1 MKTMQLTVSEFQS
14 LRGLKSTVEA
24 NSVINFLKAEGI
36 ASVVGKKKRKDGKGR
51 SANIYEIPQQFTLTL
66 FSDDVKTVSSETEG
80 VEGVEVVEVAKTP
93 SETAE
98 TEEAS

>member
-24 NSVINFLKAEGI
+24 NSVMNFLKAEGI
-36 ASVVGKKKRKDGKGR
+36 ATVVGKKKRKDGKGR
-51 SANIYEIPQQFTLTL
+51 AANIYEIPQQFTLTL
-66 FSDDVKTVSSETEG
+66 FSDDVKTVSSETET
-80 VEGVEVVEVAKTP
+80 A
-93 SETAE
+93 ETAE